1 MKLLLSL
8 ILSVLTAT
16 AYAGQTLKFATEAT
30 YPPFVSIGENNQ
42 VSGFET
48 EVIKAMCQ
56 RLGATCEFAHNPW
69 ESLIVGVKL
78 GKFDGV
84 YGGMEITELRQKIVA
99 FTQPIYHTQVALLV
113 NKTKIAAFDEKSL
126 QQQTIGVQRGTTFEQ
141 YLREKQAGIV
151 KPKNFS
157 NIQEAL
163 LDLKTGRVTG
173 VLGDAPVLKDW
184 LTDNNSGDQY
194 QLLMLP
200 SQELTFF
207 GQGYGIALKQDNEKL
222 LKQLNQALTQIKD
235 DGTYAKLY
243 QQYFD

>member
-56 RLGATCEFAHNPW
+56 RMDATCEFSHHPW

-84 YGGMEITELRQKIVA
+84 YGGMEITELREKIVS
-99 FTQPIYHTQVALLV
+99 FTQPIYRSQVALLV
-113 NKTKIAAFDEKSL
+113 NKSKIAAFDAGSL

-141 YLREKQAGIV
+141 YLREKQAGVV
-151 KPKNFS
+151 KPKNFA

-163 LDLKTGRVTG
+163 LDLKTGRVSG

-184 LTDNNSGDQY
+184 LVNNDSGDQY

-200 SQELTFF
+200 AQELTFF
-207 GQGYGIALKQDNEKL
+207 GKGYGIALKQDNTQL
-222 LKQLNQALTQIKD
+222 LAQLNQALTQIKD
-235 DGTYAKLY
+235 DGTYDKLY